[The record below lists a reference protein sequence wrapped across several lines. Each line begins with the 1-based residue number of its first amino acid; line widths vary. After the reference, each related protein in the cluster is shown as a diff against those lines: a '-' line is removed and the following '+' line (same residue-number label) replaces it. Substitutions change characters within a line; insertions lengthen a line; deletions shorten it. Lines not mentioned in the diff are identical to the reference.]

1 MGQYIVTNFGNC
13 DTPSKAN
20 PRNIPAAMKGLVL
33 ALMLSLA
40 AGGAAAQ
47 SGKRSE
53 GKFKGQNFKGQNM
66 SREERQRMRED
77 MREVYR
83 DRGGRP
89 AEKQRQMSPEE
100 REKLRRD
107 LQEANRDLRRGGN

>member
-1 MGQYIVTNFGNC
+1 
-13 DTPSKAN
+13 
-20 PRNIPAAMKGLVL
+20 MKSLLLVL
-33 ALMLSLA
+33 ILSLA

-47 SGKRSE
+47 SGKRNE
-53 GKFKGQNFKGQNM
+53 GKFKGQNM
-66 SREERQRMRED
+66 SRDERQRMLED
-77 MREVYR
+77 MRDVYR

-107 LQEANRDLRRGGN
+107 LQDANRDLRRSGN